1 MVVRAVQSRRRKPGQ
16 KPVEQR
22 FVADVHPQRDLGL
35 LPVTTERAL
44 ANQQAGDDASLER
57 G

>member
-22 FVADVHPQRDLGL
+22 FVADVHPQRDLWL

>member
-1 MVVRAVQSRRRKPGQ
+1 
-16 KPVEQR
+16 VEQR
-22 FVADVHPQRDLGL
+22 FVADVHPQRDLWL

-44 ANQQAGDDASLER
+44 ANQQAGDDASLEC